1 MDNTQITIRY
11 GDKFGDNAG
20 STAVKLP
27 AWLEDAPLPKI
38 NGFLK
43 LAARHAAEY
52 DNHAEIIRLEAYLTK
67 AIAEAEAEL
76 AEAKKPRMVDSDAAK
91 KELQAEKRRIENWIK
106 RLQKIRENL
115 AAALE
120 KYYPKRKNDQGG
132 K

>member
-52 DNHAEIIRLEAYLTK
+52 DNHAEIIRLEAYITK
-67 AIAEAEAEL
+67 AIAEAEQEL
-76 AEAKKPRMVDSDAAK
+76 EVAKAINEEGARK
-91 KELQAEKRRIENWIK
+91 AEKRRIENWIK